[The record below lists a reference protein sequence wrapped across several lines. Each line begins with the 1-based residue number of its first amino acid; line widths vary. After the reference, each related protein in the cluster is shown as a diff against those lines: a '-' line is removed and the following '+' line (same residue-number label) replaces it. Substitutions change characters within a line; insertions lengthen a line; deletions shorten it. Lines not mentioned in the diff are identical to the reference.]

1 MKSGVIRSNY
11 SIIVVKTMYDSSLT
25 FTITND
31 SVLKASHV
39 ASQ

>member
-1 MKSGVIRSNY
+1 MKSELIWSNY
-11 SIIVVKTMYDSSLT
+11 SIIVVKTIYNNSLT

>member
-1 MKSGVIRSNY
+1 MKSGFIWSNY

-31 SVLKASHV
+31 SVLKAPHV